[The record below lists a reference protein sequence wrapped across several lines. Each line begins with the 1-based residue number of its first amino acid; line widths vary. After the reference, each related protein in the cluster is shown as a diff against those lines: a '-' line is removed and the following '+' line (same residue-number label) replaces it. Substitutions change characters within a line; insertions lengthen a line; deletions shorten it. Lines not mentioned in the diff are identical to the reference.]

1 MKGFFS
7 AEEMGKPDFCDECG
21 LFRTCNS
28 PKMSYTGNG
37 KKKTLIIAEAPGEEE
52 DLQGIQLIGP
62 AGQLLRNS
70 LQSLKLDL
78 DNDFWKLN
86 SVNCR
91 PPKNRKPTKKE
102 IQHCRPNVEQV
113 IQQLKPTFIWLM
125 GGVAIDSLFM
135 DIISGEQSIGKWRR
149 YVIPFHKYNAWV
161 IPMYHPSYINRNKD
175 AKLKMVFENDLQ
187 YAASCL
193 NFERPIKIDY
203 DSKVKQLTNF
213 SEVMEALY
221 KVDNEAKEIFFDY
234 ETSSLNP
241 YNGNQK
247 IWSVSFA
254 TNSEEAF
261 AFPLHHPNAWGE
273 IELFAIE
280 EMWKGILKNPEIKKS
295 AHHLKFEDKWGRG
308 VLKTKTQGWEWCT
321 MTTQHILDDRPE
333 TTGLK
338 FQAFVRWGVLD
349 YEKDVQKYINETDEK
364 GYNKLYLCPIPK
376 LLQYGGLDSLF
387 GFKLLE
393 EQKSQMQRQKVLQ
406 KGNSLFIE
414 GMQALCDVEENGI
427 GADTNYYVGEHKR
440 LSSQIQDLESLLAN
454 SIEARTYFQNA
465 GVALNVKSTKDL
477 NYLLFDLLKLT
488 PTKLTD
494 GGKNSVDFESLA
506 LIETDF
512 TRNLIKY
519 RKLLKTRDTYL
530 AQFLREIC
538 PDGRIHPTFN
548 LHFARTFRSSS
559 NNPNFQNIPVRDK
572 EAKRSCRQGLIPS
585 KGNQIAEID
594 FASLEVRIMACYS
607 HDPVLMS
614 YIYDKTTDM
623 HRDQAIEI
631 LQLPANEVTKELRF
645 HSKNSVVFAFF
656 YGSYATPCA
665 EGMWKAI
672 KDLKTTSGVDIY
684 KHLESKGLEYFKVAN
699 PKEPPSPFEAHM
711 QRIENKFWTKYKVT
725 KQWVEEVEQF
735 YLRHGYVELKTGFRR
750 GGYLRRNQITNT
762 PVQGS
767 AFHCLLWS
775 LIELNKDLK
784 KKNLKTKIIGQI
796 HDSIVLDVVPNEAQ
810 EIAILA
816 REIMTVRLREA
827 WDWIIVPLD
836 IEIEMTPVDGAWL
849 EKDEYKED

>member
-37 KKKTLIIAEAPGEEE
+37 KKKALIIAEAPGEEE
-52 DLQGIQLIGP
+52 DLQGIQLIGQ
-62 AGQLLRNS
+62 AGQLLRS
-70 LQSLKLDL
+70 CLKSLKLDL
-78 DNDFWKLN
+78 DNDFWKIN

-102 IQHCRPNVEQV
+102 IQHCKPNVEKV
-113 IQQLKPTFIWLM
+113 IEELKPTFIWLM
-125 GGVAIDSLFM
+125 GGVAIDSLFL
-135 DIISGEQSIGKWRR
+135 DIVSGEQSIGKWRR

-161 IPMYHPSYINRNKD
+161 IPMYHPSYVNRNKD
-175 AKLKMVFENDLQ
+175 AKLKMVFESDLQ

-193 NFERPIKIDY
+193 SMDRPTPFDY
-203 DSKVKQLTNF
+203 ENRVKKLTVFHDVITELENAHKA
-213 SEVMEALY
+213 ET
-221 KVDNEAKEIFFDY
+221 IFFDY

-241 YNGNQK
+241 YQKDQK

-261 AFPLHHPNAWGE
+261 AFPFHYPGAWDE
-273 IELFAIE
+273 IELSAIE
-280 EMWKGILKNPEIKKS
+280 LMWKSILEDPDIKKV

-308 VLKTKTQGWEWCT
+308 VLNVKTQNLHWCT

-349 YEKDVQKYINETDEK
+349 YEKETQKYIQETDEK

-393 EQKSQMQRQKVLQ
+393 EQTRQIKRQKVLQ
-406 KGNSLFIE
+406 KGNALFLHGIR
-414 GMQALCDVEENGI
+414 ALCDIEEAGI
-427 GADTNYYVGEHKR
+427 AADTNYYRAEHKR
-440 LSSQIQDLESLLAN
+440 LSEQIYGLESLLAN
-454 SIEARTYFQNA
+454 SNEARLYLQNA

-512 TRNLIKY
+512 TRDLIKY

-530 AQFLREIC
+530 AQFMREIC
-538 PDGRIHPTFN
+538 PDNRIHPTFN

-559 NNPNFQNIPVRDK
+559 DHPNFQNIPVRDK

-607 HDPVLMS
+607 NDPVLMS

-631 LQLPANEVTKELRF
+631 LVLPASEITKELRF
-645 HSKNSVVFAFF
+645 YSKNSVVFAFF

-672 KDLKTTSGVDIY
+672 KGLKTVSGVDIY
-684 KHLESKGLEYFKVAN
+684 KHLESKGLE
-699 PKEPPSPFEAHM
+699 
-711 QRIENKFWTKYKVT
+711 
-725 KQWVEEVEQF
+725 
-735 YLRHGYVELKTGFRR
+735 
-750 GGYLRRNQITNT
+750 
-762 PVQGS
+762 
-767 AFHCLLWS
+767 
-775 LIELNKDLK
+775 
-784 KKNLKTKIIGQI
+784 
-796 HDSIVLDVVPNEAQ
+796 
-810 EIAILA
+810 
-816 REIMTVRLREA
+816 
-827 WDWIIVPLD
+827 
-836 IEIEMTPVDGAWL
+836 
-849 EKDEYKED
+849 